1 MTNPAMFD
9 KVEDELRWDIGV
21 DISPKCMGDDMVLLL
36 GLIDVRAEQL
46 ILEES
51 HGTPPLFYLL

>member
-1 MTNPAMFD
+1 MFD